1 MIFEIVLVL
10 NTIWFL
16 MGFNVFSLR
25 NHIFAKLLVPR
36 ENRDT
41 PVFNILAESGK
52 FLGGFNLS
60 LAFLNILLLI
70 SPSVFAAD
78 VQRATLLLAFAV
90 THGTQFIYN
99 VPVALQNRKGEG
111 PWQVKGVMRFIFVTD
126 FIMMSLN
133 LVGAFWFLFQ

>member
-36 ENRDT
+36 EQRDT
-41 PVFNILAESGK
+41 PVFAILAESGK

-60 LAFLNILLLI
+60 LAFLNVLILI
-70 SPSVFAAD
+70 SPSVFATNL
-78 VQRATLLLAFAV
+78 QRATLLLAFAV

-99 VPVALQNRKGEG
+99 LPVALKNRSGEG
-111 PWQVKGVMRFIFVTD
+111 PWRVKGVMRFIFVTD
-126 FIMMSLN
+126 FIMMLLN
-133 LVGAFWFLFQ
+133 LMAALWFYQ